1 LAENALFVEV
11 RVSIRAAAP
20 TDAELHEEAAVFL
33 TAAGQK
39 EHSVWCRMIVNFS
52 QNITSKS
59 LKISHPIFGF
69 HQRSSTNHAF
79 GPKLEP
85 TTELASFRWLY

>member
-1 LAENALFVEV
+1 MGKQEV
-11 RVSIRAAAP
+11 IGI
-20 TDAELHEEAAVFL
+20 EEFL
-33 TAAGQK
+33 TPLDPKLRGGFPNRSREK
-39 EHSVWCRMIVNFS
+39 EHSVRCRMIVNFS

-69 HQRSSTNHAF
+69 HQRSSTNHAV